1 MRPWSS
7 RHSVWVE
14 IFVKLFSVLDCCTS
28 LSVALEMSG
37 GIGNDDNAGRF
48 IVMFELERELNFWRA
63 LVNDSDCL
71 RGTPST
77 LVVVRDSQL
86 RC

>member
-1 MRPWSS
+1 M
-7 RHSVWVE
+7 
-14 IFVKLFSVLDCCTS
+14 KLFSVLDCCTS
-28 LSVALEMSG
+28 FFSLTISVALVSDV
-37 GIGNDDNAGRF
+37 ILNDDNAGRF